1 MLPPSRAGG
10 YDRAMMS
17 ARLRKLVGLV
27 AILAFLTAYVAV
39 VATVGDRIP
48 RHWAV
53 QVIYFGLAGVLWG
66 VPLFPL
72 ISWMNRGR

>member
-1 MLPPSRAGG
+1 MLSPDAARE
-10 YDRAMMS
+10 YERRMS
-17 ARLRKLVGLV
+17 ARLRKLVGMIG
-27 AILAFLTAYVAV
+27 ILAFLVAYVAV
-39 VATVGDRIP
+39 VATLSDRLP
-48 RHWAV
+48 RAWWV

>member
-1 MLPPSRAGG
+1 MLPPVAPAR
-10 YDRAMMS
+10 YDRAMP
-17 ARLRKLVGLV
+17 ARLRKLIGMIG
-27 AILAFLTAYVAV
+27 ILAFLTAYVAV
-39 VATVGDRIP
+39 VATLGDKLP
-48 RHWAV
+48 KLWWV